1 MFGFSVKYPAIA
13 EPKIGPK
20 RKKMP
25 PTDMPIKI
33 MIMDIIEPTII
44 SLNSMLFTISSVILS
59 PKQLLFQE
67 NPHIW
72 LHHQKQMD
80 NQS

>member
-1 MFGFSVKYPAIA
+1 MFGFSVKNPAIA

-20 RKKMP
+20 RKKIP

-44 SLNSMLFTISSVILS
+44 S
-59 PKQLLFQE
+59 
-67 NPHIW
+67 
-72 LHHQKQMD
+72 
-80 NQS
+80 